1 MPAIINAFNI
11 VPIPGFC
18 FNGIHIIK
26 TITLIIKVI
35 TPIEYFTFK
44 EIPWARTLHGEAP
57 LKETISKP
65 SPNPKS
71 VKPKHKKKKVEIF
84 GLKLNG
90 YFELH
95 LVLGIFLMDKNII

>member
-1 MPAIINAFNI
+1 M
-11 VPIPGFC
+11 PGFC

-26 TITLIIKVI
+26 TTTLIINVI
-35 TPIEYFTFK
+35 SQIEKFTFK
-44 EIPWARTLHGEAP
+44 EIPWARTLQGEAP

-71 VKPKHKKKKVEIF
+71 VKPKHKKKKVEIL

-90 YFELH
+90 YFELQ
-95 LVLGIFLMDKNII
+95 LVLGIFLIDKNIKQ